1 MLTDGVDLF
10 FSRQIEEN
18 SNVAYLSDA
27 LKDLVE
33 EDNTSVNN
41 SIILD
46 LTLDNGQSIKENLI
60 EFSKN
65 QHSFI
70 LLINTKVDNIKDLF
84 KSNIKSINIFLD
96 NENLKCFNIN
106 NNVDFSFKRITVD
119 NYILE
124 IKVKE
129 SWDGLWIW

>member
-33 EDNTSVNN
+33 EDDTSVNN
-41 SIILD
+41 SIVLD

-129 SWDGLWIW
+129 S

>member
-33 EDNTSVNN
+33 EDNTNVNN

-129 SWDGLWIW
+129 S

>member
-119 NYILE
+119 KYILE

-129 SWDGLWIW
+129 S

>member
-129 SWDGLWIW
+129 S

>member
-10 FSRQIEEN
+10 FSKQIEEN
-18 SNVAYLSDA
+18 SNVAYLSDV

-41 SIILD
+41 SIVLD
-46 LTLDNGQSIKENLI
+46 LALDNGQSIKENLI

-65 QHSFI
+65 QHFFI
-70 LLINTKVDNIKDLF
+70 LLINTKVDNIKNLF
-84 KSNIKSINIFLD
+84 KNSIKSINIFLD
-96 NENLKCFNIN
+96 DENLKCFNID

-129 SWDGLWIW
+129 S